1 MQLMSRQKK
10 AGTISAL
17 FVGLLVLIVL
27 LANIDTRVSAIARMQ
42 NPTVTLT
49 PCDDNVDDGECSDYR
64 DQLTNTAELAT
75 QTATAMGT
83 STAGTPTATTTT
95 TAGVGTPTVTPT
107 PVLSPTSVTGVATLA
122 PSPIQPTP
130 IPTPQQLAPTETP
143 TVIPDDALT
152 CFPGQPVV
160 ITGDGPARAA
170 FLLYFGQRVVSGGSV
185 TPSGRFATT
194 LIVGNERAGVYPV
207 TVRVRG
213 TAQVLLEISCAVPD
227 VTPTLVPR
235 ARELPCGVTSD
246 E

>member
-1 MQLMSRQKK
+1 MSRQKK

-17 FVGLLVLIVL
+17 LIGLLALVVSLSSVG
-27 LANIDTRVSAIARMQ
+27 TRVSAIERLQ
-42 NPTVTLT
+42 NATATRTLT
-49 PCDDNVDDGECSDYR
+49 PTPCEDDPGDCADYAT
-64 DQLTNTAELAT
+64 DAAIDAAIGATDTAAAI
-75 QTATAMGT
+75 TA
-83 STAGTPTATTTT
+83 SAGTATATTTT
-95 TAGVGTPTVTPT
+95 TTTSGVGTPTVTRT

-152 CFPGQPVV
+152 CFPGQPLV

-170 FLLYFGQRVVSGGSV
+170 FLVYFDQRAVSGGSV
-185 TPSGRFATT
+185 TSSGRFATT
-194 LIVGNERAGVYPV
+194 LIVGHERAGVYPV

-235 ARELPCGVTSD
+235 ARELP
-246 E
+246 

>member
-1 MQLMSRQKK
+1 MSRQKK

-17 FVGLLVLIVL
+17 SIGLLA
-27 LANIDTRVSAIARMQ
+27 LAVSVSSVGTRVSAIARLQ

-83 STAGTPTATTTT
+83 STADTATATSTST
-95 TAGVGTPTVTPT
+95 VGVGTPTLTRT
-107 PVLSPTSVTGVATLA
+107 PVLSPTSLTGVATLA

-130 IPTPQQLAPTETP
+130 TAVPQPPAPTETP

-152 CFPGQPVV
+152 CFPGQPLV

-170 FLLYFGQRVVSGGSV
+170 FLVYFGQRVVNGGSV

-194 LIVGNERAGVYPV
+194 LIVGRERAGVYPV

-213 TAQVLLEISCAVPD
+213 TAQVLIEISCAVPD

-235 ARELPCGVTSD
+235 APELP
-246 E
+246 